1 MNMRRFRRAG
11 NMRGH
16 WYSRLVRGFLPDRNP
31 LRRACDRVETFLL
44 AGLFVAAVVAAP
56 FAAQAASHA
65 AYAGALRAQQA
76 QVAARHQVPAM
87 LTRAASSTISG
98 YLGALIPVQAT
109 WTSVTGVKRAG
120 QVLATPGSAKGST
133 VIVWTDAAGNLTNP
147 PLRPS
152 QVTRQG
158 YMAALGAIVGVGAVY
173 LCATVIMR
181 RVLNRRRLAAWA
193 ADWAVTARA
202 WNRQRW

>member
-1 MNMRRFRRAG
+1 MNMGRFWRAG
-11 NMRGH
+11 NMRGR
-16 WYSRLVRGFLPDRNP
+16 WYCRLVRGFLPDRNP
-31 LRRACDRVETFLL
+31 LRRACDRVETLLL

-76 QVAARHQVPAM
+76 QQAARYQVPAV
-87 LTRAASSTISG
+87 LAQGAESTISS
-98 YLGALIPVQAT
+98 YLGAVIPVQAT
-109 WTSVTGVKRAG
+109 WTSVTGVKHAG
-120 QVLATPGSAKGST
+120 QVMATAGSAKGST

-152 QVTRQG
+152 QVSGQR
-158 YMAALGAIVGVGAVY
+158 YMAALGAVVGVGVVY
-173 LCATVIMR
+173 LCATVIVR
-181 RVLNRRRLAAWA
+181 RVLNRRRMEAWA

>member
-1 MNMRRFRRAG
+1 MNMGRFGRAG
-11 NMRGH
+11 NMQGR
-16 WYSRLVRGFLPDRNP
+16 WYCRLVRGFLPDRNP

-44 AGLFVAAVVAAP
+44 AGLFVAAVAAAP

-65 AYAGALRAQQA
+65 AYSGALRAQQA
-76 QVAARHQVPAM
+76 QVAARHQVPAV
-87 LTRAASSTISG
+87 LTQAAGSTVSG
-98 YLGALIPVQAT
+98 YLGALIPARAT
-109 WTSVTGVKRAG
+109 WTSVTGVKRTG
-120 QVLATPGSAKGST
+120 QVMATAGSAKGST

-147 PLRPS
+147 PLQPS
-152 QVTRQG
+152 QVTGQG

-173 LCATVIMR
+173 LCATVGMR

>member
-1 MNMRRFRRAG
+1 MNMGRFGRAG
-11 NMRGH
+11 NMQRR
-16 WYSRLVRGFLPDRNP
+16 WYCRLVRGFLPDRNP

-87 LTRAASSTISG
+87 LTRAAGSTISG

-152 QVTRQG
+152 QVTGQG

-173 LCATVIMR
+173 LSATVIMR

>member
-1 MNMRRFRRAG
+1 MNMGRFWRAG

-16 WYSRLVRGFLPDRNP
+16 WYRRLVRGFLPDRNP

-44 AGLFVAAVVAAP
+44 AGLFAAAVVAAP

-65 AYAGALRAQQA
+65 AYAGATRAQQA
-76 QVAARHQVPAM
+76 QQAARHQVPAV
-87 LTRAASSTISG
+87 LTQDAGSTVSA
-98 YLGALIPVQAT
+98 YLGSLTPVQAT
-109 WTSVTGVKRAG
+109 WTSVTGVKHAG
-120 QVLATPGSAKGST
+120 QIMATAGSAKGST

-147 PLRPS
+147 PLQPS
-152 QVTRQG
+152 QVTGQG

-173 LCATVIMR
+173 LCATVMMR

>member
-11 NMRGH
+11 IMRGH
-16 WYSRLVRGFLPDRNP
+16 WYRRLVRGFLPDRNP

-65 AYAGALRAQQA
+65 AYAGATRVQQA
-76 QVAARHQVPAM
+76 QQAARHQVPAV
-87 LTRAASSTISG
+87 LTQDAGSTVGG
-98 YLGALIPVQAT
+98 YLGSLIPVQAT
-109 WTSVTGVKRAG
+109 WTSATGVKHAG
-120 QVLATPGSAKGST
+120 QIMATAGSAKGST
-133 VIVWTDAAGNLTNP
+133 IIVWTDAAGNVTNP

-152 QVTRQG
+152 QVSGRG
-158 YMAALGAIVGVGAVY
+158 YMAALGAVVGVGVVY
-173 LCATVIMR
+173 LCATVIVR
-181 RVLNRRRLAAWA
+181 RVLNRRRMAAWT

>member
-1 MNMRRFRRAG
+1 MNMGRFGRAG
-11 NMRGH
+11 NRQGR
-16 WYSRLVRGFLPDRNP
+16 WYCRLVRGCLPDRNP

-65 AYAGALRAQQA
+65 AYAGALHAQQA

-133 VIVWTDAAGNLTNP
+133 VIVWTDAAGDLASP
-147 PLRPS
+147 PLQPT
-152 QVTRQG
+152 QVAGQG
-158 YMAALGAIVGVGAVY
+158 YMAALGAIAGVGVVY
-173 LCATVIMR
+173 LCATVIAR
-181 RVLNRRRLAAWA
+181 HVLNRRRMAAWA

-202 WNRQRW
+202 WNRQR

>member
-1 MNMRRFRRAG
+1 MNMGRFWRAG
-11 NMRGH
+11 NMRGR
-16 WYSRLVRGFLPDRNP
+16 WYCRLVRGFLPDRNP
-31 LRRACDRVETFLL
+31 LRRACDRVETLLL

-76 QVAARHQVPAM
+76 QQAARHQVPAV
-87 LTRAASSTISG
+87 LAQAADSTISS

-109 WTSVTGVKRAG
+109 WTSVTGVKHAG
-120 QVLATPGSAKGST
+120 QVMATAGSAKGST
-133 VIVWTDAAGNLTNP
+133 VIIWTDAAGNPTNP

-152 QVTRQG
+152 QVSGQR
-158 YMAALGAIVGVGAVY
+158 YMAALGAVVGVGVVY
-173 LCATVIMR
+173 LCATVIVR
-181 RVLNRRRLAAWA
+181 RVLNRRRMEAWA

>member
-1 MNMRRFRRAG
+1 MNMGRFGQAG
-11 NMRGH
+11 NMQGR
-16 WYSRLVRGFLPDRNP
+16 WYCRLVRGFLPDRNP

-44 AGLFVAAVVAAP
+44 AGLFAAAVVAAP

-65 AYAGALRAQQA
+65 AYSGALRAQHA
-76 QVAARHQVPAM
+76 QLAARHQVPAV
-87 LTRAASSTISG
+87 LTQAAGSTVSG

-120 QVLATPGSAKGST
+120 QVMATAGSAKGST

-147 PLRPS
+147 PLQPS
-152 QVTRQG
+152 QVTGQG

-173 LCATVIMR
+173 LCATVGMR